1 MKNPTLN
8 KGFIVLIF
16 LALLLGANTLK
27 AQTFEEFQQQI
38 DKEYADFERETQQ
51 QFDLFVAQIDAEFAD
66 FLTASFKSFEAT
78 AGKPKK
84 PGPKPKTTP
93 KFDQKATESPS
104 TIQAKTPAPTPSNKR
119 LPNIQKAEP
128 EDFKGTS
135 IAFDFYGAAI
145 KLNYD
150 PRLKSTKIG
159 SVDPDGISEY
169 WLALSESYYN
179 HLLKQLREFQT
190 DLNLNDFATVQLIRK
205 TAEAIQPNEP
215 AHQALLEWFLLTRSR
230 FLAKIAYHENQVFVL
245 LPALQTRYGENFVL
259 IDNRPYYLPSAAPE
273 NIKTYSGQFPEA
285 DILPDL
291 TIRKPLNLPFKKA
304 DRSLTF
310 EHGGENY
317 KIDIPY
323 NENLMD
329 LYNSMPLTDAG
340 VYFNSAIDLRTK
352 EALNLTFEPYLKG
365 LSQAESAAL
374 LLSFVQNAFEYQ
386 TDQEQFGREKFL
398 FPDELFKF
406 TASDCEDRS
415 VLFAWLSRNLLD
427 IQVLGLAYEGHVA
440 TAICLEGAEGAGF
453 EYEGCRYVVAD
464 PTFIG
469 APIGLVMPM
478 VKNQTPDL
486 VLVETVSVQEI
497 QLREMLLEAGLYRA
511 DRLKDLIFD
520 KAGNA
525 YACGYYVSE
534 FSLGDQQIK
543 SSTPHKNTLI
553 ISLDKAANLRWIKH
567 FEGSADNMAYDLS
580 LNKEGMLSVAGTFRQ
595 ELNLGKGSLQ
605 ATPGAD
611 IFILRMTTDGQMKWA
626 TQTGLDKLN
635 QNSNFMFAAA
645 FNESG
650 EKFSARLYSETED
663 FDYYGLQADNEGNTF
678 ITGSFFASS
687 GMNMKSEKRFDSG
700 AEFDPAESLKSEN
713 DELLNEQYEKTIA
726 GLFAATNLL
735 QINTLELK
743 GQKLKE
749 VIDRYNPAFAQ
760 FAPGFYSS
768 FGKMSFMKNAGG
780 IISIRTADGQDMV
793 FDKIKISNNAR
804 FKIVAYKSG
813 NTSVE
818 IFSGIELS
826 NGKLSYPL
834 NQVKLYKESGDLLLD
849 FDTDHSQIKI
859 NLKTDLLK
867 K

>member
-1 MKNPTLN
+1 MNYPTL
-8 KGFIVLIF
+8 KYGFPVLFF
-16 LALLLGANTLK
+16 LALLLNTNMLK

-38 DKEYADFERETQQ
+38 DKEYADFEKETQQ
-51 QFDLFVAQIDAEFAD
+51 QFDQFVAQIDAEFAD
-66 FLTASFKSFEAT
+66 FLATSFKSFDAT

-93 KFDQKATESPS
+93 KFDQKPS
-104 TIQAKTPAPTPSNKR
+104 ETSTNIQAKTPTPPPSNKR

-128 EDFKGTS
+128 DDFKGTP
-135 IAFDFYGAAI
+135 IAFDFYGAPI
-145 KLNYD
+145 KLEYD
-150 PRLKSTKIG
+150 PRLKNTKIG
-159 SVDPDGISEY
+159 HVNPEGISEY
-169 WLALSESYYN
+169 WLSLSEAYYN

-190 DLNLNDFATVQLIRK
+190 DLNLNDFASVQLIQK
-205 TAEAIQPNEP
+205 TAATIHPNDP
-215 AHQALLEWFLLTRSR
+215 THQALLEWFLLTRSR

-245 LPALQTRYGENFVL
+245 LPSLHTRYGENFVL
-259 IDNRPYYLPSAAPE
+259 IDNRPYYLPPGAPE

-285 DILPDL
+285 DIILDL
-291 TIRKPLNLPFKKA
+291 TIRKPLNLPLKKSVR
-304 DRSLTF
+304 DLSF
-310 EHGGENY
+310 VHEGKNY

-329 LYNSMPLTDAG
+329 FYSSIPLTDAS

-352 EALNLTFEPYLKG
+352 EALKLTLAPYLKG
-365 LSQAESAAL
+365 KSPAQSAAL
-374 LLSFVQNAFEYQ
+374 LLSFVQNAFDYQ

-398 FPDELFKF
+398 FPDELFKY
-406 TASDCEDRS
+406 ASSDCEDRS

-427 IQVLGLAYEGHVA
+427 IKVLGLAFEGHMA

-453 EYEGCRYVVAD
+453 EHEGCRYVVAD

-486 VLVETVSVQEI
+486 VLVDAISEQEI

-511 DRLKDLIFD
+511 DRLKDLLFD
-520 KAGNA
+520 DAGNA
-525 YACGYYVSE
+525 YACGYFVSE
-534 FSLGDQQIK
+534 FSLGDKLIT
-543 SSTPHKNTLI
+543 STNSHKNTLI
-553 ISLDKAANLRWIKH
+553 ISLDKASKLRWVKH

-580 LNKEGMLSVAGTFRQ
+580 LNKNGLLSVAGTFRQ
-595 ELNLGKGSLQ
+595 ELNLGKGSLH
-605 ATPGAD
+605 ASPGAD
-611 IFILRMTTDGQMKWA
+611 IFILNMTTEGQMKWA

-645 FNESG
+645 FNDAG
-650 EKFSARLYSETED
+650 EKISARLYSETED

-687 GMNMKSEKRFDSG
+687 GMNMKSEKRFNSG
-700 AEFDPAESLKSEN
+700 AGFDPAESLKSEN
-713 DELLNEQYEKTIA
+713 DELVIAQYEKTIA

-743 GQKLKE
+743 GQKLIE
-749 VIDRYNPAFAQ
+749 VFDRYNPAFAQ

-768 FGKMSFMKNAGG
+768 FGKMSFVKNAGG
-780 IISIRTADGQDMV
+780 IISIRTADGQDV
-793 FDKIKISNNAR
+793 IFDKIKISNNAR
-804 FKIVAYKSG
+804 FKIIAYKSG
-813 NTSVE
+813 NASVE
-818 IFSGIELS
+818 VFSGIELS

-834 NQVKLYKESGDLLLD
+834 NQVKLYKDSGDLLLD

-859 NLKTDLLK
+859 NLKADLLK

>member
-1 MKNPTLN
+1 MKNPTL
-8 KGFIVLIF
+8 KYGLSVLFF
-16 LALLLGANTLK
+16 LALWLNTSLLK

-38 DKEYADFERETQQ
+38 EKEYSDFEKETQQ
-51 QFDLFVAQIDAEFAD
+51 QFDQFVAQIDAEFAD
-66 FLTASFKSFEAT
+66 FLATSFKSFEAT
-78 AGKPKK
+78 SGKPKK
-84 PGPKPKTTP
+84 PGPKPKTPP
-93 KFDQKATESPS
+93 KLDQKPDKVAS
-104 TIQAKTPAPTPSNKR
+104 TIQAKTPTPAPSNKR
-119 LPNIQKAEP
+119 LPNVQKTEP
-128 EDFKGTS
+128 ENFKGS
-135 IAFDFYGAAI
+135 PISFDFYGAPI
-145 KLNYD
+145 KVDYD
-150 PRLKSTKIG
+150 PRLKNTKIG
-159 SVDPDGISEY
+159 AIDPDGISAY
-169 WLALSESYYN
+169 WLALSEAYYN

-190 DLNLNDFATVQLIRK
+190 ELNLNDFATVQLIQK
-205 TAEAIQPNEP
+205 TAASIHPNDP
-215 AHQALLEWFLLTRSR
+215 AYQALLEWFLLTRSR

-245 LPALQTRYGENFVL
+245 LPSLQTRYGENFVL
-259 IDNRPYYLPSAAPE
+259 IDNRPYYLPPAAPE

-285 DILPDL
+285 DIIPDL

-304 DRSLTF
+304 SRNLSF
-310 EHGGENY
+310 NHEGKSY

-323 NENLMD
+323 NENLMNFYAS
-329 LYNSMPLTDAG
+329 LPLTDAS
-340 VYFNSAIDLRTK
+340 VYFNSAIDLHTK
-352 EALNLTFEPYLKG
+352 EALKLTLTPFIKG
-365 LSQAESAAL
+365 MSPTQSAAF

-406 TASDCEDRS
+406 SASDCEDRS

-427 IQVLGLAYEGHVA
+427 LKVLGLAFEGHMA
-440 TAICLEGAEGAGF
+440 TAICLEGVEGAGF
-453 EYEGCRYVVAD
+453 EHEGCRYVVAD

-486 VLVETVSVQEI
+486 VLVDIVSEQEI
-497 QLREMLLEAGLYRA
+497 QLRETLLKAGLYRA

-520 KAGNA
+520 DSGNA
-525 YACGYYVSE
+525 YACGYFVSE
-534 FSLGDQQIK
+534 FSLGDKTIK
-543 SSTPHKNTLI
+543 SPAAHKNTLI
-553 ISLDKAANLRWIKH
+553 VSLDKNSKLRWAKH

-580 LNKEGMLSVAGTFRQ
+580 FGKNNLLSVAGSFRQ

-605 ATPGAD
+605 AAPGAD
-611 IFILRMTTDGQMKWA
+611 IFILRMTTGGQMKWA

-645 FNESG
+645 FDESG
-650 EKFSARLYSETED
+650 KKISARLYSETES
-663 FDYYGLQADNEGNTF
+663 FDYYGLQSDNEGNTY

-687 GMNMKSEKRFDSG
+687 GMNVKSEKRFDSG
-700 AEFDPAESLKSEN
+700 AGFDPAESLKSEN
-713 DELLNEQYEKTIA
+713 DELINEQYEKTIA

-749 VIDRYNPAFAQ
+749 VFDRYNPAFAQ
-760 FAPGFYSS
+760 FAPGFYNS
-768 FGKMSFMKNAGG
+768 FAKMSFLKNAGG
-780 IISIRTADGQDMV
+780 IISIRTADGQDVV

-813 NTSVE
+813 NANVE

-826 NGKLSYPL
+826 NGKLNYPL

-859 NLKTDLLK
+859 NLKADLLK